1 MGAFTGRDVTI
12 EFAIADESVAYGSL
26 SFQVLGMMRDKG
38 LDVSW
43 DTVDATADDSPQ
55 YTKENLVT
63 FKQVEFSGSGVS
75 RTEAV
80 HNQAILKA
88 HIYNPGAPTSY
99 QPKIWLRQTAPD
111 GVTYGPFIANKWSS
125 ASPHADV
132 VTWDMSAMS
141 NGAVTFV
148 PA

>member
-12 EFAIADESVAYGSL
+12 EFAIAAEDASYAGL
-26 SFQVLGMMRDKG
+26 TFFTLGMMRDKG
-38 LDVSW
+38 MDVSW

-55 YTKENLVT
+55 FTKENLVT
-63 FKQVEFSGSGVS
+63 FKQVEFSGSGVA
-75 RTEAV
+75 RTEAL
-80 HNQAILKA
+80 HNQAQLKA
-88 HIYNPGAPTSY
+88 HIYNPGAGTGNM
-99 QPKIWLRQTAPD
+99 PKIWLRQTAPD

-132 VTWDMSAMS
+132 VTWDMGAMS
-141 NGAVTFV
+141 NGAITFV